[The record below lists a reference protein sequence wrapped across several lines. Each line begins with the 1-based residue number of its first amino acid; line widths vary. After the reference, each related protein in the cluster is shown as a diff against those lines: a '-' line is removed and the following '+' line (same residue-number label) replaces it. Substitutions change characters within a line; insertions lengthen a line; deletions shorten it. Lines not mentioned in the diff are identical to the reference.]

1 MKQEELRQINVDLNT
16 IGKLF
21 KLEYLFY
28 TQIWCDYEPSNIF
41 QEVILKDTFY

>member
-1 MKQEELRQINVDLNT
+1 MKLEELRQINADLNT

-28 TQIWCDYEPSNIF
+28 NQIWCD
-41 QEVILKDTFY
+41 